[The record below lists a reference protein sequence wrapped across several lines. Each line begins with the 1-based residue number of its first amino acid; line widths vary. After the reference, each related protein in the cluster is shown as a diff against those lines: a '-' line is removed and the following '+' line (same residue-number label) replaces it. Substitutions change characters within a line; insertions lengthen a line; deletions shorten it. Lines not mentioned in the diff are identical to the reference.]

1 MDKKTETKK
10 IWELYDE
17 ISHDVTQSGEAWCN
31 YLDFA
36 SRIYK
41 YKFDNALLIYAQNP
55 DATMVAEKTTWE
67 GKVGR
72 KVNKDATAIAVF

>member
-41 YKFDNALLIYAQNP
+41 YKFDNALLILSL
-55 DATMVAEKTTWE
+55 
-67 GKVGR
+67 
-72 KVNKDATAIAVF
+72 IHI

>member
-1 MDKKTETKK
+1 MAKNTETKK

-17 ISHDVTQSGEAWCN
+17 ISRDVAQSGEAWCN

-36 SRIYK
+36 ARIYK

-55 DATMVAEKTTWE
+55 DATMVAEKLLGRVKSAE
-67 GKVGR
+67 GLIR
-72 KVNKDATAIAVF
+72 MQLQ